1 VLLIKYLYGKSCYLD
16 GFAKTGKSLWFRDL
30 YTMDKLVN
38 KWINDNEER
47 KSIKVTSEEIQS
59 ISIAGR
65 DFKMAPKTNFDLSIT
80 PPRCHVLCLSNKKN
94 DPEMFDLFHADICI
108 AIDVSKMVEIIG
120 EANKHLGLRVVAGDV
135 KYYSDSAEFLNLQSE
150 ENTAFVK
157 PADPYF
163 RESEYRIAI
172 FWPNEEGSRINTMD
186 DGQIR
191 VFGDPAAQ
199 DDHIKL
205 NFDCPEFGQIVVGEQ
220 RI

>member
-1 VLLIKYLYGKSCYLD
+1 MIKYLYGKSCYLD
-16 GFAKTGKSLWFRDL
+16 DFAKTGKSLWFRDL

-38 KWINDNEER
+38 KGISDNEEL
-47 KSIKVTSEEIQS
+47 KSINVSSKEIQS
-59 ISIAGR
+59 ISIDGR
-65 DFKMAPKTNFDLSIT
+65 DFKVAPKTNFDISIS

-94 DPEMFDLFHADICI
+94 DPEMFELFQADICI
-108 AIDVSKMVEIIG
+108 AIDVARMVEMIG
-120 EANKHLGLRVVAGDV
+120 DANKHLGLKVMAGYV
-135 KYYSDSAEFLNLQSE
+135 KYYSNSEDFLNLQSE

-172 FWPNEEGSRINTMD
+172 FWPNEEDSTINTMD
-186 DGQIR
+186 GGLIR
-191 VFGDPAAQ
+191 VFSECAAQ
-199 DDHIKL
+199 DEHIKL